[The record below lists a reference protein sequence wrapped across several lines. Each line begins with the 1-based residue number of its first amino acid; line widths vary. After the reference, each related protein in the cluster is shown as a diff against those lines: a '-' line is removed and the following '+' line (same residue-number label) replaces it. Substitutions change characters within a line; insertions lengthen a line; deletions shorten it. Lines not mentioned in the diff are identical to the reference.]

1 MTSLPGVAG
10 LDIREAASEDAAR
23 LHTDAIVIAA
33 HTDIC
38 PDVAKRRSAGAR
50 RVMAERH
57 LPGLVTGGVSA
68 VCDHVAGDTPYL
80 VEFPFRNTDAA
91 NKLKWALQSI
101 EAMRRESEES
111 PEQLVIATTVE
122 DIRSAKRDGKVAVVL
137 AFEGAGPIEDSVELL
152 GTFWRLGVRCIGL
165 THDFRNH
172 LADGVRTGSG
182 GLTDL
187 GREAVH
193 EMNRLGMVVDVS
205 HLNDAG
211 FWDVVEH
218 SSAPIHASHS
228 NCRELCSHPRNLTDD
243 QLRAVAQSGG
253 VVGIHAL
260 QALVTDEDRPPTF
273 DEFLAHLERLLNVM
287 GEDHVALGP
296 DIMENYPADEY
307 RLLWDP
313 RLPTAR
319 LDYVY
324 PPEFDSLAR
333 APNITAALLARG
345 FGERVVRKVLGE
357 NMLHLFEATWPGD
370 VEEA

>member
-1 MTSLPGVAG
+1 MRVS
-10 LDIREAASEDAAR
+10 EALSGEASR
-23 LHTDAIVIAA
+23 LHADAVVIAA

-38 PDVAKRRSAGAR
+38 PDVAKRRAAGAQ
-50 RVMAERH
+50 RVIADRH
-57 LPGLVTGGVSA
+57 LPGLIAGGVTA

-80 VEFPFRNTDAA
+80 VEFPFRNTNAA
-91 NKLKWALQSI
+91 NKLKWALQAI
-101 EAMRRESEES
+101 EAMHREAEES
-111 PEQLVIATTVE
+111 PDALVIATTVE
-122 DIRSAKRDGKVAVVL
+122 EIWSAKRDGKVAVVL
-137 AFEGAGPIEDSVELL
+137 SFEGAGPIEDAVELL

-172 LADGVRTGSG
+172 LADGVRTGSHG

-187 GREAVH
+187 GREAVR
-193 EMNRLGMVVDVS
+193 EMGRLGIVVDVS

-218 SSAPIHASHS
+218 SPAPIHASHS
-228 NCRELCSHPRNLTDD
+228 NCRALCGHPRNLTDE
-243 QLRAVAQSGG
+243 QLRAVAESGG
-253 VVGIHAL
+253 VVGVHAL
-260 QALVTDEDRPPTF
+260 QALVTDAGRPPTF
-273 DEFLAHLERLLNVM
+273 DEFLAHIDHMLDLM

-324 PPEFDSLAR
+324 PSEFDTLAR
-333 APNITAALLARG
+333 APNVTAALLARG
-345 FGERVVRKVLGE
+345 YGEAVIRKILGE
-357 NMLHLFEATWPGD
+357 NMLRLFEATWAGS
-370 VEEA
+370 VGTI